1 LYEIIVHDKALIYF
15 YTGFQTIKIHFMKI
29 VLLGLILLLPFA
41 GKSQTGLSAHT
52 LACENVTRYLQEKI
66 IKDALPVKGN
76 FGKLTEVKNDI
87 KEARFR
93 IDFFR
98 AEQSTKTSFVKNTKT
113 QIQKISKFSFYL
125 DKEMNVVQAFFSEN

>member
-1 LYEIIVHDKALIYF
+1 
-15 YTGFQTIKIHFMKI
+15 MKI